1 MYSVARII
9 DMAFTVFTWL
19 LIARVLLSW
28 LPLSRPN
35 QIVNFIYEITEPV
48 LAPFRRII
56 PASPSFPIDFS
67 PLLALLAIDL
77 IRSLLLR
84 ILY

>member
-1 MYSVARII
+1 MYSLVNVI
-9 DMAFTVFTWL
+9 DIAFTVYSWM

-35 QIVNFIYEITEPV
+35 AIVNFIYEITEPV

-67 PLLALLAIDL
+67 PLFALLAIDL
-77 IRSLLLR
+77 IHNLVLR
-84 ILY
+84 IF